1 MLKVSRL
8 IAVALIAAGLCSVA
22 AAQGFDNRRLFF
34 GGGLGSNS
42 ISGADNATG
51 FQIFGGYNFRELA
64 PKFSVDA
71 EAGYMDTGKFKKTVT
86 LPIIGSVTA
95 ETKAKGL
102 WGSGVARYM
111 VAPQWELLGR
121 LGYDFGDDD
130 GVMFGIGG
138 GYIVNK
144 NLKLRLE
151 YVSRHTVDSLQF
163 NAVFYPW

>member
-1 MLKVSRL
+1 MSKPIRVMVLALVAMLFSS
-8 IAVALIAAGLCSVA
+8 AAAG
-22 AAQGFDNRRLFF
+22 QGFDLRRLFF
-34 GGGLGSNS
+34 GAGVSQNKVSGL
-42 ISGADNATG
+42 DNGTG
-51 FQIFGGYNFRELA
+51 FQVFGGYNFPAIARNLY
-64 PKFSVDA
+64 VDA
-71 EAGYMDTGKFKKTVT
+71 EAGYMDTGKFKRTAPT
-86 LPIIGSVTA
+86 L

-130 GVMFGIGG
+130 GVMVGVGG

-151 YVSRHTVDSLQF
+151 YVMRDTVDSLQF
-163 NAVFYPW
+163 NVVFYPW

>member
-1 MLKVSRL
+1 MLKVSRF
-8 IAVALIAAGLCSVA
+8 IAVALVATGLSSVA

-34 GGGLGSNS
+34 GGGLAQNSVSNF
-42 ISGADNATG
+42 DNATG
-51 FQIFGGYNFRELA
+51 FQIFGGYNFPELA
-64 PKFSVDA
+64 RKFSVDA
-71 EAGYMDTGKFKKTVT
+71 EAGYMDTGKFKR
-86 LPIIGSVTA
+86 GAA
-95 ETKAKGL
+95 ERKDKGL
-102 WGSGVARYM
+102 WGAGVARYM

-130 GVMFGIGG
+130 GVMVGIGG

-151 YVSRHTVDSLQF
+151 YVIRDTVDSLQF

>member
-1 MLKVSRL
+1 MSKVSRFM
-8 IAVALIAAGLCSVA
+8 AVALVAAGLSSVA

-34 GGGLGSNS
+34 GGGLAQNMVSNF
-42 ISGADNATG
+42 DNATG
-51 FQIFGGYNFRELA
+51 FQIFGGYNFPELA
-64 PKFSVDA
+64 RRFSVDA
-71 EAGYMDTGKFKKTVT
+71 EAGYMDTGKFKRTFV
-86 LPIIGSVTA
+86 
-95 ETKAKGL
+95 ETKAKGV

-130 GVMFGIGG
+130 GVLVGIGG

-151 YVSRHTVDSLQF
+151 FVQRDTVDSLQF
-163 NAVFYPW
+163 NVVFYPW

>member
-1 MLKVSRL
+1 MSKVSRF
-8 IAVALIAAGLCSVA
+8 IAVALVATGLSSVA
-22 AAQGFDNRRLFF
+22 AAQQFDQRRLFF
-34 GGGLGSNS
+34 GGGFAQNSVSNFDS
-42 ISGADNATG
+42 ATG

-71 EAGYMDTGKFKKTVT
+71 EAGYMDTGKFKRT
-86 LPIIGSVTA
+86 LPIIGTV

-111 VAPQWELLGR
+111 VDRQWELLGR

-130 GVMFGIGG
+130 GLMFGIGG

-151 YVSRHTVDSLQF
+151 YVSRDSVDSLQF
-163 NAVFYPW
+163 NVVFYPW

>member
-1 MLKVSRL
+1 MSKPLRVMAL
-8 IAVALIAAGLCSVA
+8 ALIAMLFSSA
-22 AAQGFDNRRLFF
+22 AAGQGFDLRRLFF
-34 GGGLGSNS
+34 GAGVSQNMVSGL
-42 ISGADNATG
+42 DNGTG
-51 FQIFGGYNFRELA
+51 LQVFGGYNFPAIARN
-64 PKFSVDA
+64 FYVDA
-71 EAGYMDTGKFKKTVT
+71 EAGYMDTGKFKRSFPVIGTV
-86 LPIIGSVTA
+86 

-130 GVMFGIGG
+130 GVMVGIGG

-151 YVSRHTVDSLQF
+151 FVSRDTVEIGRAS
-163 NAVFYPW
+163 